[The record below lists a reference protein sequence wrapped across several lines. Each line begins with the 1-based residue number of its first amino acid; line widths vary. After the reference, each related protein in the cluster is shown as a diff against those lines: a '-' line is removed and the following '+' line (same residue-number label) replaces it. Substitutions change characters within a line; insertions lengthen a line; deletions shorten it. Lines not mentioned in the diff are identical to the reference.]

1 MQEIKLIYE
10 AAVSAVNGQ
19 NLIQANVRLEKNKL
33 IIRDQTVLIKNNV
46 YLIGFGKAV
55 LGMAVEIEAMF
66 RPQRLKGILSVP
78 FGSVGILKP
87 QFNKNSEI
95 EIRECARNNLPDE
108 ASCQNT
114 QLIQNFVKHC
124 TKDDVVLV
132 LISGGGSACLSS
144 PKSPLSLEDK
154 LKTIKLLVQSG
165 ANIKELN
172 KVRKKLS
179 DVKGGQLAE
188 IVYPAT
194 LVSLIISDIVGDPL
208 QDIASG
214 PTVLN
219 EDLWSDARDIVIKY
233 GLQNKV
239 SKNVMTILSHE
250 TPHQDTK
257 YFENV
262 HNHIIG
268 NNRAA
273 LLGAKWKAESLGF
286 QTVILSSDIEGLGDD
301 ICRGYVDLVA
311 WIDQLRKQRTIQVG
325 KDKNNIKEQD
335 MKQNLHHIVSDWQP
349 NKTAVQE
356 LAIAVSNV
364 NKLKLCVVCGG
375 EITLN
380 MNNNSAIGKGGRNLH
395 LTLQFQYEVR
405 KVLDQTSKV
414 HVWFS
419 SLGTDGI
426 DGPTDVAGSIAYSH
440 EQVDLDQMK
449 HYLDTFDSFNY
460 YKDKNQM
467 VKVGHTGT
475 NVMDVHILVIE
486 EE

>member
-1 MQEIKLIYE
+1 MLSNSIFKITFLFLHKPFSFMRSASYTSMCRNKMQEIKLIYE

-239 SKNVMTILSHE
+239 SKSVMTILSHE

-301 ICRGYVDLVA
+301 ICRGYVD
-311 WIDQLRKQRTIQVG
+311 
-325 KDKNNIKEQD
+325 
-335 MKQNLHHIVSDWQP
+335 
-349 NKTAVQE
+349 
-356 LAIAVSNV
+356 
-364 NKLKLCVVCGG
+364 
-375 EITLN
+375 
-380 MNNNSAIGKGGRNLH
+380 
-395 LTLQFQYEVR
+395 
-405 KVLDQTSKV
+405 
-414 HVWFS
+414 
-419 SLGTDGI
+419 
-426 DGPTDVAGSIAYSH
+426 
-440 EQVDLDQMK
+440 
-449 HYLDTFDSFNY
+449 
-460 YKDKNQM
+460 
-467 VKVGHTGT
+467 
-475 NVMDVHILVIE
+475 
-486 EE
+486 